1 MKQLLTNERYID
13 PYIDRLMLA
22 GLGVLVA
29 IVPLGR
35 EATEPASFLLYRFV
49 LFGLVIVSLWG
60 FRKRREAPDFSRAF
74 YLMIGALLALMAV
87 SVWAS
92 PGRNV
97 NGATVWYEHAV
108 FALFFVAM
116 ARFGA
121 RWSTQWKGRLLVAII
136 GATLAHFMLALLSGT
151 RPLRGSF
158 FNENHLASYLLVGF
172 AAAVAVA
179 AWHTRISWRLAAG
192 PSALLLFYGITE
204 TLSRGATLA
213 AIGVGALTLWTLP
226 RRAALVGAAIITAG
240 VILMA
245 ASNPGLIGKFADRG
259 EVDPYNY
266 SRTGIWMSTAGMIS
280 HNPVLGVGLSRYGD
294 AARRYRFPTENA
306 IGRFMKTQSIAHSE
320 YLHYAAE
327 IGIPATLVLIALLA
341 YLFLILARV
350 HGVPPEAMFL
360 ERAAMLTM
368 TGICLHAA
376 VDNNFEAPIAI
387 AALATVS
394 LASAPLRRTATIGL
408 PVTLEMK
415 AVLGIVLA
423 GLFVGSSLI
432 PGLAYYSD
440 SLGHQK
446 RAEGDLDAAEQA
458 HRLAL
463 ALRPADSLLLTN
475 VGRVYKDQFIESK
488 DTHLLNI
495 ADTFFHR
502 AAQANPQGLAPLE
515 EIAQTLILRLTGETG
530 PDRRLHRKLIDANQ
544 AVLDLDP
551 FLPQARM
558 NLAEALR
565 RSGRAEEAYAE
576 VRRTIELEPNYVR
589 GYQRLAD
596 WAAEEGNLELSRSL
610 LDEIEQIDAR
620 YRGVEQLTDYEAL
633 ILGRTS
639 GRQPVEE

>member
-1 MKQLLTNERYID
+1 MLL
-13 PYIDRLMLA
+13 
-22 GLGVLVA
+22 GLGGLVA
-29 IVPLGR
+29 IIPLGQ
-35 EATEPASFLLYRFV
+35 EATEPAMFLLYRFV
-49 LFGLVIVSLWG
+49 LFGLVVVSLWG
-60 FRKRREAPDFSRAF
+60 FRKRGKAPDFSRAF
-74 YLMIGALLALMAV
+74 YGMIGAFLALTAV
-87 SVWAS
+87 SVWVS

-121 RWSTQWKGRLLVAII
+121 RRSTEWKGRLLVLII
-136 GATLAHFMLALLSGT
+136 GATLAQLTLALLSGT

-158 FNENHLASYLLVGF
+158 VNENHLASYLLVGF
-172 AAAVAVA
+172 AAAAAVA
-179 AWHTRISWRLAAG
+179 AGHTRISWRLAAG

-213 AIGVGALTLWTLP
+213 AIGIGALTLWTLP

-240 VILMA
+240 VIFIA
-245 ASNPGLIGKFADRG
+245 ASNPGLISKFTDRG
-259 EVDPYNY
+259 DVDPYNY
-266 SRTGIWMSTAGMIS
+266 ARTDIWMSTAGMIS
-280 HNPVLGVGLSRYGD
+280 DNPVLGVGLARFGD

-306 IGRFMKTQSIAHSE
+306 IGRFMKRQSIAHSE

-341 YLFLILARV
+341 YLFLILARA

-360 ERAAMLTM
+360 ERAALLTM
-368 TGICLHAA
+368 TGVGLHAA
-376 VDNNFEAPIAI
+376 VDNNFQAPVAI

-394 LASAPLRRTATIGL
+394 LAGAPLRRTATFGL
-408 PVTLEMK
+408 PATLEMK
-415 AVLGIVLA
+415 VVVGIVL
-423 GLFVGSSLI
+423 GVLFVGSSLI

-440 SLGHQK
+440 SLGHRK
-446 RAEGDLDAAEQA
+446 RAEGDLDAAGGA

-463 ALRPADSLLLTN
+463 ALRPDDSVLLTN
-475 VGRVYKDQFIESK
+475 VGRVYKDQFIETK
-488 DTHLLNI
+488 DRHLLNI

-502 AAQANPQGLAPLE
+502 AAEANPQGLAPRQ
-515 EIAQTLILRLTGETG
+515 EIARTLILRLTGETG
-530 PDRRLHRKLIDANQ
+530 PDRRLHRKLIDVNQ

-576 VRRTIELEPNYVR
+576 LIRTVELEPNYVAAYR
-589 GYQRLAD
+589 RLAD
-596 WAAEEGNLELSRSL
+596 WAAEAGNLELSRSF
-610 LDEIEQIDAR
+610 LDEIEQIDER
-620 YRGVEQLTDYEAL
+620 YRGVVLLTDYEAL
-633 ILGRTS
+633 ILGRPAE
-639 GRQPVEE
+639 GRPREQ